1 MFEKFLC
8 ESINQDSIIVFSKI
22 LFFIFIIPQYIVYVN
37 MQDHNRIKNKIENYA
52 NFCSEKPNIQKINFF
67 TGIL

>member
-37 MQDHNRIKNKIENYA
+37 IFDHN
-52 NFCSEKPNIQKINFF
+52 
-67 TGIL
+67 